1 MKAATFLS
9 LTALLLSAA
18 CGDPATPQSK
28 PQATDSKAV
37 SAVDASG
44 ASLAGSV
51 GLPQGLLVKEALKG
65 ATGVGACKKSAKL
78 GDTVTV
84 IGTIGGSRKPFN
96 ASRSMFTI
104 VDPGLVKCT
113 EDHCETPWDYCCE
126 PAESLR
132 SNIAMVEIVD
142 GDGKALPF
150 SVKGASGLVPMAS
163 VAVTGTVVEH
173 NDQGAFTVRATK
185 ISLQ

>member
-1 MKAATFLS
+1 MNMNAAAILS
-9 LTALLLSAA
+9 ITALLLCAGCDNPTPPPPTTSTATSEAA
-18 CGDPATPQSK
+18 K
-28 PQATDSKAV
+28 
-37 SAVDASG
+37 
-44 ASLAGSV
+44 AGSL
-51 GLPQGLLVKEALKG
+51 GLPKGLLVQETVTD

-84 IGTIGGSRKPFN
+84 IGYIGGSRKPFN
-96 ASRSMFTI
+96 ASRAMFTI
-104 VDPGLVKCT
+104 VDPTLAKCT

-150 SVKGASGLVPMAS
+150 SVKGASGLVPLAS
-163 VAVTGTVVEH
+163 VAVTGTVVEQ
-173 NDQGAFTVRATK
+173 NDQGAFTVRASR